1 MSRQKYM
8 TFSFPIKKEIKRICK
23 NSEKTT
29 KTISSISYKI
39 QLIIRARYMASSSPN
54 FVDNLAEG
62 IDKTKCKY
70 GNDNKNVKLN
80 TKIVFAILNI
90 QKLKMIYY
98 YVNVYAVAENIKKS
112 LMNTNVN

>member
-1 MSRQKYM
+1 M

-23 NSEKTT
+23 NRKKTT

-39 QLIIRARYMASSSPN
+39 QLIISARYMASSLPN
-54 FVDNLAEG
+54 LVDNLAEG
-62 IDKTKCKY
+62 IDKIKCKH
-70 GNDNKNVKLN
+70 GHDNKNVKLN

-90 QKLKMIYY
+90 QTLKMVYY
-98 YVNVYAVAENIKKS
+98 YINVYAVAEIIKKS